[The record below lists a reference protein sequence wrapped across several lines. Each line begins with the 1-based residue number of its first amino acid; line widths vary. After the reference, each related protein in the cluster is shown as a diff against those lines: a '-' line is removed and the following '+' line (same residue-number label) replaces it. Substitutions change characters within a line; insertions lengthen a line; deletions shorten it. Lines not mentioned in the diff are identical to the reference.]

1 MTLGIWAVALSSI
14 SLSAFAQLLMK
25 IGMSANPAENSILA
39 VATNP
44 YVAGGFA
51 AYGIGAVLWLKVLSR
66 VELSL
71 AYPLVS
77 LAFVLVA
84 VLSWLVLG
92 ERLSASRIMGIG
104 LIVIGV
110 ALLDAL
116 SAWRYAET
124 RFVSQTYDYNP
135 DSDFTFARFGTVR
148 KSKLLPKS
156 FDFIRECKHPMVSIY
171 TPYQNNLISV
181 IAC

>member
-25 IGMSANPAENSILA
+25 IGMSSDPAENSILA

-51 AYGIGAVLWLKVLSR
+51 AYGIGAVLWLKVL
-66 VELSL
+66 
-71 AYPLVS
+71 PLVS

-110 ALLDAL
+110 ALLGAL
-116 SAWRYAET
+116 SA
-124 RFVSQTYDYNP
+124 
-135 DSDFTFARFGTVR
+135 
-148 KSKLLPKS
+148 
-156 FDFIRECKHPMVSIY
+156 
-171 TPYQNNLISV
+171 
-181 IAC
+181 

>member
-1 MTLGIWAVALSSI
+1 MTLGIWAVALFSI

-25 IGMSANPAENSILA
+25 IGMSSTLAENSMFA

-66 VELSL
+66 VDLSL

-77 LAFVLVA
+77 LAFVMVA

-92 ERLSASRIMGIG
+92 ERLSAGRIMGIG

-110 ALLDAL
+110 ALIGAL
-116 SAWRYAET
+116 ST
-124 RFVSQTYDYNP
+124 
-135 DSDFTFARFGTVR
+135 
-148 KSKLLPKS
+148 
-156 FDFIRECKHPMVSIY
+156 
-171 TPYQNNLISV
+171 
-181 IAC
+181 